1 MSKSSKSGR
10 TNSLFFAGFAIA
22 ALGFVGFLS
31 VRSWISLGDVDIS
44 TNGWIAII
52 LGVVVTLAVGGG
64 LMALVFYSSNKHYDE
79 SSR

>member
-1 MSKSSKSGR
+1 MSKPTGSGR
-10 TNSLFFAGFAIA
+10 TKSFLYAGFAIL
-22 ALGFVGFLS
+22 ALAFVGFLS

-44 TNGWIAII
+44 TNGWIAIV

-64 LMALVFYSSNKHYDE
+64 LMALVFYSSRKHYDE

>member
-1 MSKSSKSGR
+1 MAKSPRSGWID
-10 TNSLFFAGFAIA
+10 SLLIAGFAIA
-22 ALGFVGFLS
+22 ALAFVGFLS

-64 LMALVFYSSNKHYDE
+64 LMALVFYSSNKHYDD

>member
-1 MSKSSKSGR
+1 M
-10 TNSLFFAGFAIA
+10 A
-22 ALGFVGFLS
+22 ALAVVGFLS

-44 TNGWIAII
+44 TNGWIAIV

-64 LMALVFYSSNKHYDE
+64 LMALVFYSSRKHYDD